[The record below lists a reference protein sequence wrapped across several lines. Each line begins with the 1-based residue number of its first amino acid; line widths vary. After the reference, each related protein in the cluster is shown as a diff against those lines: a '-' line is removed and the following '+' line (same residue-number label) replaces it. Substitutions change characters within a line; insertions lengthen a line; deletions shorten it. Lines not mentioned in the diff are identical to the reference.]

1 MKLNMYSTKYSD
13 SCPICGNRVPASDLF
28 CERCGMRIFAHSSQK
43 CTNVAN
49 RRDVVQSEPT
59 VAKYGTHKLSE
70 MPELKRFIADCE
82 SSLKT
87 TNWGTNDLLDNYRR
101 ITLNKIRDI
110 IVGDSRDQEVFD
122 NLGVCF
128 KEERD
133 FGLDRCTQAAK
144 EIFNLG
150 VMMGWAELSMQQRM
164 ELAGAYA
171 REVAD
176 AFELVS
182 YKGVIIC
189 EFDAWGQCNGDG
201 YIYLSNA
208 LMNPIV
214 SPFRVIDTIVHESRH
229 QYQYEVSSGYHNVPE
244 EVVREWAIAEQIYR
258 NDTEPSCYDPWAYYY
273 SPLEIDARYAGET
286 VVRNITQDLFNINTS
301 KDGNGIDQHQL
312 KARLVKDGYADD
324 MLNQTMESLMKL
336 DGKAAEMLMSWLKY
350 DVTPEFDNVGEFNS
364 VILRGKFNMKDPA
377 IILAYGLLVNNPLQG
392 SSFLKDM
399 YNRQKGNSATKAN
412 RVSVY
417 IFTNLRDYNNVK
429 DAIYNANSTIFYKL
443 DWYGSWLGAAGY
455 DEVWRVDL
463 NDDLTNNERMWV
475 VGYIREHGG
484 EYYQY

>member
-1 MKLNMYSTKYSD
+1 MSSSIYSN
-13 SCPICGNRVPASDLF
+13 SCPVCGNNVPASDLF
-28 CERCGMRIFAHSSQK
+28 CEICGMRIFAHSSQK

-59 VAKYGTHKLSE
+59 VAKYGTQKLSE
-70 MPELKRFIADCE
+70 LPELKRFIADCE

-110 IVGDSRDQEVFD
+110 IVGDSRDQEIFGH
-122 NLGVCF
+122 LGFSF
-128 KEERD
+128 KQARD

-150 VMMGWAELSMQQRM
+150 VMMSWANLSMEQRL
-164 ELAGAYA
+164 EIAGVYA
-171 REVAD
+171 KEVAE
-176 AFELVS
+176 AFELVL
-182 YKGVIIC
+182 YKWVTFKEMNALGLN
-189 EFDAWGQCNGDG
+189 NGDG
-201 YIYLSNA
+201 HIYLSTE
-208 LMNPIV
+208 LLSPMV
-214 SPFRVIDTIVHESRH
+214 SPLQLICTIVHEARH
-229 QYQYEVSSGYHNVPE
+229 QYQHEVICHGYHNVPA
-244 EVVREWAIAEQIYR
+244 EVVREWTIANQIYR
-258 NDTEPSCYDPWAYYY
+258 NDVDPTCFDPWGYYY

-286 VVRNITQDLFNINTS
+286 VVRNITQGLFNFT
-301 KDGNGIDQHQL
+301 KGGNGIDQHQL

-324 MLNQTMESLMKL
+324 MLNQTVNNLMKL
-336 DGKAAEMLMSWLKY
+336 DGKAAEMLHLWLTY
-350 DVTPEFDNVGEFNS
+350 DVAPEFDNIGEFNS
-364 VILRGKFNMKDPA
+364 TILREQFKMKDSA
-377 IILAYGLLVNNPLQG
+377 IILAYGLLVNNPSQG
-392 SSFLKDM
+392 SRFLKDM
-399 YNRQKGNSATKAN
+399 YNRQGGNGATKAN

-417 IFTNLRDYNNVK
+417 IFTNQRDYNNVK
-429 DAIYNANSTIFYKL
+429 DAIYHANSTIYYKL

-463 NDDLTNNERMWV
+463 NDDLTTNERVWV